1 MLDDHIW
8 ASQSPDAFGGLARTN
23 VTSHDQLV
31 LRVIANREGYRPH
44 EPRKP
49 LSRRSQKSALW
60 RPPVMI
66 ISFTAPVAS

>member
-49 LSRRSQKSALW
+49 LSRRSPKVS
-60 RPPVMI
+60 
-66 ISFTAPVAS
+66 TVAASCDDHLIHCSRC